1 MNNIIDEIIDYYFKK
16 GIFVTIVEETE
27 ISYKLNIRTFFGSIA
42 YDEDL
47 EIIKS
52 ANRELFK
59 SNIDYLIHNSLYRF
73 LGE

>member
-16 GIFVTIVEETE
+16 GIFVTIIEETE
-27 ISYKLNIRTFFGSIA
+27 ISYKLNIRTFFGSTP

>member
-1 MNNIIDEIIDYYFKK
+1 MNSIINEIIDYYFKK
-16 GIFVTIVEETE
+16 GIFVTIIEETE
-27 ISYKLNIRTFFGSIA
+27 ISYKLNIRTFFDSIP